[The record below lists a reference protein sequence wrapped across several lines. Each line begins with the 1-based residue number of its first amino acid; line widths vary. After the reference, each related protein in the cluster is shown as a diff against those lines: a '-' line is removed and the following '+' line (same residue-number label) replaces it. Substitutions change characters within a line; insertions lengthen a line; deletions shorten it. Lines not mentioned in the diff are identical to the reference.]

1 MPQTAEVDEEIIC
14 PHCRVVMARF
24 AIAPHRIVRT
34 MQRNIY
40 VCSLC
45 NRSQSY
51 MVPAAANEDSS
62 NGDAYPFQPP
72 RQRGRA

>member
-1 MPQTAEVDEEIIC
+1 MSHTAEVEAEIIC
-14 PHCRVVMARF
+14 PHCRIVMVRF

-51 MVPAAANEDSS
+51 MVATAPNEDSS
-62 NGDAYPFQPP
+62 AGDADPFQPP
-72 RQRGRA
+72 SQRV